1 VAHFVDD
8 LALRPPMPVL
18 PTVVALL
25 IHMLLLRALSLI
37 VTVLA
42 AGVAKALLELVK
54 VMVLLL
60 NWRFR
65 RIRVVTRRVWCRPVL
80 LVSLAKVPCVGQLTQ
95 GE

>member
-1 VAHFVDD
+1 
-8 LALRPPMPVL
+8 MPVL

-65 RIRVVTRRVWCRPVL
+65 SLRVVTRRVWCWPVL
-80 LVSLAKVPCVGQLTQ
+80 LVSLAKVPCGS
-95 GE
+95 

>member
-54 VMVLLL
+54 VMILLL
-60 NWRFR
+60 NWRF
-65 RIRVVTRRVWCRPVL
+65 
-80 LVSLAKVPCVGQLTQ
+80 
-95 GE
+95 

>member
-1 VAHFVDD
+1 
-8 LALRPPMPVL
+8 MPVL

-54 VMVLLL
+54 VMILLL
-60 NWRFR
+60 NWRF
-65 RIRVVTRRVWCRPVL
+65 
-80 LVSLAKVPCVGQLTQ
+80 
-95 GE
+95 